1 MDRVQLDAM
10 NKRVI
15 EEFRANAGKVGP
27 PFEGAPVVLLHN
39 KGAKSGIERVSPLVY
54 TRDGDRYVIIASY
67 AGAPKHPAWY
77 HNLQAHPRT
86 RIEVG
91 TETIEVVASEVTGEE
106 RDRLFNAQ
114 AEMMPVFHDYQA
126 KTDRKIPV
134 VVLSPV

>member
-39 KGAKSGIERVSPLVY
+39 KGARSGKERVSPLVY
-54 TRDGDRYVIIASY
+54 TRDGERYVIIASY
-67 AGAPKHPAWY
+67 AGAPKHPAWF

-86 RIEVG
+86 KIEVG
-91 TETIEVVASEVTGEE
+91 ADTIDVVASEVGGEE

-134 VVLSPV
+134 VVLTPM

>member
-39 KGAKSGIERVSPLVY
+39 KGAKSGKDRVSPLVY
-54 TRDGDRYVIIASY
+54 TRDGERYVIIASY

-86 RIEVG
+86 KIDIG

-106 RDRLFNAQ
+106 RDRLYNAQ
-114 AEMMPVFHDYQA
+114 AEMMPVFHEYQA

-134 VVLSPV
+134 VVLTPV